1 MIAWPDVAEKTN
13 HFVYKFV
20 LPVQKG
26 PAHTKPETLELKV
39 RDTVLHA
46 LSKILNNSLD

>member
-1 MIAWPDVAEKTN
+1 MVAWPDVAEKAN
-13 HFVYKFV
+13 HFDQKRVV
-20 LPVQKG
+20 LVQKG

-46 LSKILNNSLD
+46 LSKT